1 MLMFLIPKFSKSSS
15 NTRQTFAALVFLL
28 FASTTVLGNIQTIS
42 VKVTDREKLP
52 LPGATVQL
60 KNSNTTSQLYAITD
74 LQGISHFESVPEGS
88 YQILIRFVGFIP
100 IEDNIEV
107 GTQTTSF
114 EFTMTADAVALGE
127 VTVTARRPLIR
138 QEGDKV
144 IIDPEPIANISTNTL
159 EVLEMT
165 PGLFVDP
172 EGGIFLNSATPAA
185 IYINGRLQR
194 MSQQDI
200 NNILRSLPPG
210 SVQRIEIIRT
220 PSTRFDAASAGGI
233 INIVL
238 KQGIRLG
245 RFGSINTG
253 MNQGVSGNRFASISF
268 NNSSNR
274 LTTFINAGYNHHG
287 VVEDLSSTRFMPMDN
302 RLSQVSTSRQS
313 NNTGNLGIG
322 LTFELNPSVTFMYD
336 GRINGGFRASDA
348 SNLNL
353 IGFAG
358 NPGSIG
364 ENQNTLYNNGNFLTL
379 QQDLGFTWKLDTLGS
394 EWDTKFGYGYGNT
407 FSEQEYTN
415 SFVFPALPP
424 QSGLGDNRFDR
435 HSFLLQSDLTLHLSD
450 RIFIETGIKSDLVD
464 FSSNTEFFTRNNDI
478 LTEDIRRTNAFS
490 YTERIN
496 ALYVQATF
504 TLPAQF
510 VLKPGFRLEHTF
522 MEGRQSI
529 PADTSFVVNRT
540 DWFPF
545 VFLSRRL
552 FEMAGFELRGFLIYR
567 RTIGRP
573 DYANLNPG
581 IRYIDPFLYE
591 TGNPALKPQFT
602 HNIEANI
609 SVDDFPLFAVGRNYT
624 YDIFS
629 NVVYQ
634 DPNNPA
640 VAVRTFDNLGKRRE
654 TYFNLVGAIPPG
666 GRYFFALG
674 ARYNINEFEGVYEN
688 QPLSFSRGSW
698 LFFTFHSLR
707 LAQNTRLTMMG
718 FMMTNGQ
725 QNFYELDTFGQL
737 NFGLS
742 QTFLNQRLSITINA
756 RDVLRT
762 MVTQFA
768 LNQGSMQLQGDRYT
782 DNRRFGINIRYNF
795 GIGSRPE
802 RRNMLQFDI
811 EE

>member
-1 MLMFLIPKFSKSSS
+1 MIFSKKPFY
-15 NTRQTFAALVFLL
+15 NPAIFLFCFL
-28 FASTTVLGNIQTIS
+28 FGSIPVLGSSDLLPITIL
-42 VKVTDREKLP
+42 VKDHEETP

-60 KNSNTTSQLYAITD
+60 IHPDNGRRLAGATD
-74 LQGISHFESVPEGS
+74 QRGIIRFEEVAVGS
-88 YQILIRFVGFIP
+88 YDLNITFIGFEPLEDQISIGSETRF
-100 IEDNIEV
+100 
-107 GTQTTSF
+107 F
-114 EFTMTADAVALGE
+114 EFQLREDAVALGE

-138 QEGDKV
+138 QDGDKV
-144 IIDPEPIANISTNTL
+144 IVDPEPLAGISTNTL

-220 PSTRFDAASAGGI
+220 PSTRFDAASSGGI

-238 KQGIRLG
+238 KQGMRIG
-245 RFGSINTG
+245 RFGSVNTG
-253 MNQGVSGNRFASISF
+253 INQGVSGNRFASVSF
-268 NNSSNR
+268 NDSNER
-274 LTTFINAGYNHHG
+274 ITAFLNAGFNHQG
-287 VVEDLSSTRFMPMDN
+287 VVEDLNSTRFMPMDS
-302 RLSQVSTSRQS
+302 RLSQVSQNQQR
-313 NNTGNLGIG
+313 NNSGNLGLG
-322 LTFELNPSVTFMYD
+322 LTFEVNPNMTITYD
-336 GRINGGFRASDA
+336 GRINGGLRASNA

-353 IGFAG
+353 IGFEG
-358 NPGSIG
+358 NPGSIS
-364 ENQNTLYNNGNFLTL
+364 ENLNTLHNNGHFLTL

-407 FSEQEYTN
+407 LSEQEYTN
-415 SFVFPALPP
+415 SFMFPAIPP
-424 QSGLGDNRFDR
+424 LSGMGDSRFGR
-435 HSFLLQSDLTLHLSD
+435 HSFMLQSDLTLRVTDKIL
-450 RIFIETGIKSDLVD
+450 IETGFKSDLVD
-464 FSSNTEFFTRNNDI
+464 FSSSTEFFTRNNDI
-478 LTEDIRRTNAFS
+478 ITGDTRRTNTFTYS
-490 YTERIN
+490 ERIN
-496 ALYVQATF
+496 ALYAQATF
-504 TLPAQF
+504 TLPAQL
-510 VLKPGFRLEHTF
+510 VLKPGFRLEHTS
-522 MEGRQSI
+522 MKGHQTI
-529 PADTSFVVNRT
+529 PTDTSFVVNRL

-602 HNIEANI
+602 NNIEANI
-609 SVDDFPLFAVGRNYT
+609 SFDDFPIFAVGRNYT

-640 VAVRTFDNLGKRRE
+640 IAVRTFDNLGKRRE
-654 TYFNLVGAIPPG
+654 TYFNVAGAIPPG
-666 GRYFFALG
+666 GRYFFAVG

-688 QPLSFSRGSW
+688 QPLSFRRGSW
-698 LFFTFHSLR
+698 MFFTFHTLR
-707 LAQNTRLTMMG
+707 LAPNTRLTMMG

-762 MVTQFA
+762 MVTQFNF
-768 LNQGSMQLQGDRYT
+768 NQGSMHLQGDRYT

-795 GIGSRPE
+795 GFNNRPE
-802 RRNMLQFDI
+802 RRNMMQFDMD
-811 EE
+811 E